1 MNTDKAAKATHTGSA
16 ITTSQTIG
24 PFSHEAWQW
33 AVELGN
39 AASSAADGV
48 TIHGVIYD
56 GDGTP
61 INDAQIE
68 AWQPA
73 AASVEA
79 QQAIPGFRRVPSDD
93 RGAFTMT
100 LASAPHN
107 AGEPVAYITVFA
119 RGLVKH
125 QFTAVFLEDDAHLA
139 KSAILEQVPAA
150 RRATLIASKGDDGS
164 YRWDIHMQGERETAY
179 FDYV

>member
-1 MNTDKAAKATHTGSA
+1 MNTDKTDKA

-24 PFSHEAWQW
+24 PFSHAAWQW
-33 AVELGN
+33 AVDLANSASN
-39 AASSAADGV
+39 AAGGV

-68 AWQPA
+68 AWQPGA
-73 AASVEA
+73 GSVEA
-79 QQAIPGFRRVPSDD
+79 QQAMPGFRRMPSDD
-93 RGAFTMT
+93 SGGFSMT
-100 LASAPHN
+100 LAGAPHD
-107 AGEPVAYITVFA
+107 AGEPVAYFTVFA

-150 RRATLIASKGDDGS
+150 RRATLIAKKSDDGR
-164 YRWDIHMQGERETAY
+164 YRWDIHMQGERETAF

>member
-1 MNTDKAAKATHTGSA
+1 MTN

-33 AVELGN
+33 A
-39 AASSAADGV
+39 ADASAAGTLQTSAP
-48 TIHGVIYD
+48 TITISGTIYD

-73 AASVEA
+73 AASAEA
-79 QQAIPGFRRVPSDD
+79 AQALPGFRRVPSGEKGEFSL
-93 RGAFTMT
+93 RLSQPA
-100 LASAPHN
+100 APTS
-107 AGEPVAYITVFA
+107 GEPATFITVFA

-125 QFTAVFLEDDAHLA
+125 QFTAVFLEDDSGLA
-139 KSAILEQVPAA
+139 QSAILAQVPEQ
-150 RRATLIASKGDDGS
+150 RRPTLIARKTAAGV
-164 YRWDIHMQGERETAY
+164 YHWDIWMQTDKETAF

>member
-1 MNTDKAAKATHTGSA
+1 MTTP

-33 AVELGN
+33 AVDLGTV
-39 AASSAADGV
+39 ASAAAAGI
-48 TIHGVIYD
+48 TIAGTIYD
-56 GDGTP
+56 GDGVP

-68 AWQPA
+68 AWQPGA
-73 AASVEA
+73 AGVEA
-79 QQAIPGFRRVPSDD
+79 ALDVPAFRRIPSDD
-93 RGAFTMT
+93 QGGFTFT
-100 LASAPHN
+100 LADIALAP
-107 AGEPVAYITVFA
+107 GQPVAYVTVFA

-125 QFTAVFLEDDAHLA
+125 QFTAVFLADDADLA

-150 RRATLIASKGDDGS
+150 RRPTLLATKTSDGQ
-164 YRWDIHMQGERETAY
+164 YRWDIRMQGEHETAF

>member
-1 MNTDKAAKATHTGSA
+1 MSK

-24 PFSHEAWQW
+24 PFSHEAWNW
-33 AVELGN
+33 ATEL
-39 AASSAADGV
+39 SAADHLQTSAP
-48 TIHGVIYD
+48 TIVVSGIIYD

-73 AASVEA
+73 AAEA
-79 QQAIPGFRRVPSDD
+79 EAPQALAGFRRVPSGDQ
-93 RGAFTMT
+93 GEFT
-100 LASAPHN
+100 LRLSVIPQAP
-107 AGEPVAYITVFA
+107 GQPFAYITVFA

-125 QFTAVFLEDDAHLA
+125 QFTAVFLEDDAGLA
-139 KSAILEQVPAA
+139 ESAILEQIPAE
-150 RRATLIASKGDDGS
+150 RRPTLIAAKTADGQYS
-164 YRWDIHMQGERETAY
+164 WNIHMQGARETAF

>member
-1 MNTDKAAKATHTGSA
+1 MTNSAKP

-33 AVELGN
+33 A
-39 AASSAADGV
+39 ADLSDAV
-48 TIHGVIYD
+48 RPADFITINGTIYD
-56 GDGTP
+56 GDGLP

-73 AASVEA
+73 ATDAEASQPVA
-79 QQAIPGFRRVPSDD
+79 GFRRVPSGDQ
-93 RGAFTMT
+93 GEFT
-100 LASAPHN
+100 LRLSASPQPP
-107 AGEPVAYITVFA
+107 GQPFAYITVFA

-125 QFTAVFLEDDAHLA
+125 QFTAVFLEDDAGLA
-139 KSAILEQVPAA
+139 ESAILEQIPAA
-150 RRATLIASKGDDGS
+150 RRPTLLAAKTADGQYS
-164 YRWDIHMQGERETAY
+164 WNIHMQGARETAF